1 MIEFEIGDR
10 VQVLT
15 PEEMLKQEGVC
26 KSIGDV
32 ILGHLP
38 GSPGFVLGG
47 MEHLCGE
54 VGTVTD
60 YRRSVGR
67 SRQIRVFVDFD
78 NKGINW
84 QGWQYAPFMF
94 KRIMDS
100 ELDSMP
106 ELSGLYGEAL

>member
-1 MIEFEIGDR
+1 MIKFEIGDR

-15 PEEMLKQEGVC
+15 GEEMLKQEGVC
-26 KSIGDV
+26 EKDGV
-32 ILGHLP
+32 ISDYLP
-38 GSPGFVLGG
+38 GSPGFVLCG

-67 SRQIRVFVDFD
+67 SRQIRIFVDFD
-78 NKGINW
+78 KKDINW

-94 KRIMDS
+94 KKIMDS